1 MKKQE
6 KLLDA
11 IGMIGDD
18 LIDGAKE
25 PHLKKRTRRSVG
37 ISAVAA
43 CLALALCLGIA
54 YKFILTPP
62 AATLPHD
69 IFEGY
74 ALSVP
79 EYPEC
84 SVFPTVENYGGYTEK
99 YYAQL
104 SLWKAYHA
112 DRKSSA
118 HGLDTEALYSFVKKT
133 ASEFLKSDDG
143 KNSVYSPINV
153 YIALAMSAELAKG
166 ESRAQ
171 ILSLLGAD
179 DINGLR
185 ETSEAIW
192 KNTYIDDNVSK
203 VKLSSSVWMSDN
215 AVFRQKTIDALSEH
229 YFASAFTGACGSE
242 EYDRIFRKWLETQ
255 VGEYYADASLDKNSL
270 ITLVSAL
277 TFSAKWDSVFSS
289 EAAKQTFNSPS
300 GYTDC
305 EFMTKKFMG
314 DYYYSDRFAA
324 VEIAFRD
331 GYDIENSGNML
342 FILPDEGVSPE
353 ELLSDEAFYDMVFSN
368 NCPNTHCEI
377 VVTVPKF
384 DVSDGGDIS
393 ENLRNIGVTD
403 IFDPNRADLSSVSV
417 RNTFVGGFIQSSR
430 VSIDK
435 EGCSAASLVTVPL
448 YGAEAPTG
456 NTAYFTADR
465 PFIFVIRNDSG
476 LPLYIGTVNEP

>member
-1 MKKQE
+1 MKQQE

-18 LIDGAKE
+18 LIDRAKE
-25 PHLKKRTRRSVG
+25 PHFKKRTRRSVW

-54 YKFILTPP
+54 YRFMLSPP
-62 AATLPHD
+62 AATLPPD

-74 ALSVP
+74 ALAVP

-84 SVFPTVENYGGYTEK
+84 PVFPSLENYGGYTEE
-99 YYAQL
+99 YYAQH
-104 SLWKAYHA
+104 SLWEAYHA
-112 DRKSSA
+112 DRKNS
-118 HGLDTEALYSFVKKT
+118 LDGFDVQALYSFVKKT
-133 ASEFLKSDDG
+133 ASEFLNSGDG

-153 YIALAMSAELAKG
+153 YVTLAMSAELAKG

-203 VKLSSSVWMSDN
+203 VKLSSSVWLSDN
-215 AVFRQKTIDALSEH
+215 AVFKKKTLDSLSKH
-229 YFASAFTGACGSE
+229 YFASSFTGECGSA
-242 EYDRIFRKWLETQ
+242 EYDRIFRKWIETQ
-255 VGEYYADASLDKNSL
+255 VGEYCADASLDKDSL

-277 TFSAKWDSVFSS
+277 TFNAKWDSVFSDKAEKRLFS
-289 EAAKQTFNSPS
+289 SPS

-305 EFMTKKFMG
+305 EFMTQKFMG

-324 VEIAFRD
+324 VEVAFRD
-331 GYDIENSGNML
+331 GYDSGNML
-342 FILPDEGVSPE
+342 FILPDEGTSPE

-393 ENLRNIGVTD
+393 EELKNIGVTD
-403 IFDPNRADLSSVSV
+403 IFDPNRADLSSVSGG
-417 RNTFVGGFIQSSR
+417 NTFVGGFIQSSR
-430 VSIDK
+430 VSIDE

>member
-18 LIDGAKE
+18 LIDRAKE
-25 PHLKKRTRRSVG
+25 PHFKKRTRRSVW

-54 YKFILTPP
+54 YRFMLSPP
-62 AATLPHD
+62 AATLPPD

-74 ALSVP
+74 ALAVP
-79 EYPEC
+79 KYPEC
-84 SVFPTVENYGGYTEK
+84 PVFPSLENYGGYTEE
-99 YYAQL
+99 YYAQH
-104 SLWKAYHA
+104 SLWEAYHA
-112 DRKSSA
+112 DRKNS
-118 HGLDTEALYSFVKKT
+118 LDGFDVQALYSFVKKT
-133 ASEFLKSDDG
+133 ASEFLNSGDG

-153 YIALAMSAELAKG
+153 YVALAMSAELAKG

-185 ETSEAIW
+185 ETSEVIW
-192 KNTYIDDNVSK
+192 KSTYIDDNVSK
-203 VKLSSSVWMSDN
+203 VKLSSSVWLSDN
-215 AVFRQKTIDALSEH
+215 AVFKKKTLDSLSKH
-229 YFASAFTGACGSE
+229 YFASSFTGECGSA
-242 EYDRIFRKWLETQ
+242 EYDRIFRKWIRTQ
-255 VGEYYADASLDKNSL
+255 VGEYCADASLDKDSL

-277 TFSAKWDSVFSS
+277 TFNAKWDSVFSDKAEKRLFS
-289 EAAKQTFNSPS
+289 SPS

-305 EFMTKKFMG
+305 EFMTQKFMG

-324 VEIAFRD
+324 VEVAFRD
-331 GYDIENSGNML
+331 GYDSGNML
-342 FILPDEGVSPE
+342 FILPDEGTSPE

-393 ENLRNIGVTD
+393 EELKNIGVTD
-403 IFDPNRADLSSVSV
+403 IFDPNRADLSSVSGG
-417 RNTFVGGFIQSSR
+417 NTFVGGFIQSSR
-430 VSIDK
+430 VSIDE